1 LGEQEDQSSLSGLA
15 PRLRELLAQDYPR
28 FSSDEMRRRREAV
41 TALAARESLDVVL
54 VCGESRAGSGVGWLT
69 GWPVTAE
76 GVAVFDPARSGV
88 LFVQY
93 HNHVPLARRLA
104 QEFEVRWGGPATVDS
119 IEKELSGRNAKR
131 VGVVG
136 PLAAGKQQRLTRQ
149 FDLVN
154 LNDAY
159 TLLRMVKSP
168 EELDW
173 VRIGAW
179 LSDRAIEA
187 LRREARAGLD
197 ERALWRVCENAYV
210 GEGGTTWIHY
220 FGATQMAAPDCCV
233 PAQFPSARR
242 LRQGD
247 ALFCEISAQFWDYP
261 GQVLRSFTVGSEPNP
276 LYRDLYATAE
286 TAFTAMLGV
295 VRAGAPAAALVAAAG
310 VIEKAGFTTC
320 DDLVHGFVGGY
331 LPPVLG
337 SASRPA
343 GPVPDI
349 ALEVG
354 MTIVL
359 QPNVVTRDGR
369 AGVQIGELVIVT
381 DTGHERLHRA
391 PMEFFRLN

>member
-1 LGEQEDQSSLSGLA
+1 MQ
-15 PRLRELLAQDYPR
+15 
-28 FSSDEMRRRREAV
+28 RRRA
-41 TALAARESLDVVL
+41 ALAALAEREKLDAIL
-54 VCGESRAGSGVGWLT
+54 VCGENRAGSGVGWLT

-76 GVAVFDPARSGV
+76 AVAVFDPLRAGA

-104 QEFEVRWGGPATVDS
+104 REFDVSWGGPATVDAL
-119 IEKELSGRNAKR
+119 EKELSGKNAKK
-131 VGVVG
+131 VGVIG
-136 PLAAGKQQRLTRQ
+136 PLAAGKQQRLARK

-173 VRIGAW
+173 IRVGAW
-179 LSDRAIEA
+179 LSDLAVESLVEEA
-187 LRREARAGLD
+187 KAGVD
-197 ERALWRVCENAYV
+197 ERELWRICENAYV
-210 GEGGTTWIHY
+210 GQGGTTWIHY

-247 ALFCEISAQFWDYP
+247 ALFCEISAQFWEYP
-261 GQVLRSFTVGSEPNP
+261 GQVLRSFTIASEPNA
-276 LYRDLYATAE
+276 LYQDLYATADA
-286 TAFTAMLGV
+286 AFAAMLHV
-295 VRAGAPAAALVAAAG
+295 VRAGAPARALVDASAL
-310 VIEKAGFTTC
+310 IEKAGFATC

-343 GPVPDI
+343 GPLPDLL
-349 ALEVG
+349 LEAG

-369 AGVQIGELVIVT
+369 AGVQIGELILVT
-381 DTGHERLHRA
+381 EAGHERLHRA
-391 PMEFFRLN
+391 PMEFFRLD

>member
-1 LGEQEDQSSLSGLA
+1 ME
-15 PRLRELLAQDYPR
+15 
-28 FSSDEMRRRREAV
+28 RRRAAIA
-41 TALAARESLDVVL
+41 ALAAREKLDAIL
-54 VCGESRAGSGVGWLT
+54 VCGENRSGSGVGWLT

-76 GVAVFDPARSGV
+76 AVAVFDPARPGV

-104 QEFEVRWGGPATVDS
+104 QDFEVRWGGPATVDAIDEEIS
-119 IEKELSGRNAKR
+119 RRRAKR
-131 VGVVG
+131 VGVIG
-136 PLAAGKQQRLTRQ
+136 PLGAGKQRRLAQRFELV
-149 FDLVN
+149 DLN
-154 LNDAY
+154 AAY
-159 TLLRMVKSP
+159 TALRMVKSP

-173 VRIGAW
+173 VRLGAW
-179 LSDRAIEA
+179 LSDLAVES
-187 LRREARAGLD
+187 LLKEVKAGVD
-197 ERALWRVCENAYV
+197 ERELWRICENAYA

-247 ALFCEISAQFWDYP
+247 VLFCEISAQFWEYP
-261 GQVLRSFTVGSEPNP
+261 GQVLRSFTVGAEPNA
-276 LYRDLYATAE
+276 LYADLHATAE
-286 TAFTAMLGV
+286 AAFRAMLGV

-343 GPVPDI
+343 GPVPDL
-349 ALEVG
+349 ALQAG

-359 QPNVVTRDGR
+359 QPNVVTRDAR

-381 DTGHERLHRA
+381 ETGHERPHRA